1 MNKPENKEANSI
13 IGKEYKCLDNGFV
26 RLIDYMGD
34 DAAIVQAARVSYGK
48 GTKSTSEDEKLL
60 RYMMRN
66 GHSSPFEMV
75 ELKFHA
81 KMPIFVA
88 RQWIRYRT
96 ANINEYSMR
105 YSEPMAEAYVPKLED
120 IRLQS
125 TTNKQGGSKKKLEDI
140 TQQEIKDNIENH
152 NIESFKLYNTFNG
165 QDIARELARTVL
177 PVGTYTE
184 WYWKNDLRNTF
195 HFLNQRLDA
204 HAQPEIKVYA
214 ESIAKIV
221 KKIVP
226 IAYSSFEDYILN
238 ATTFSAQEMNSLEMI
253 LKENINPELAAI
265 KHKLEGR
272 ELSEFLKK
280 INVLANQKNPEG

>member
-1 MNKPENKEANSI
+1 MNKPRNKEADSI
-13 IGKEYKCLDNGFV
+13 IEKEYKCLDNGFI
-26 RLIDYMGD
+26 RLIDYMGN

-60 RYMMRN
+60 RYMMRH

-105 YSEPMAEAYVPKLED
+105 YSEPIEEAYIPELED
-120 IRLQS
+120 VRLQS
-125 TTNKQGGSKKKLEDI
+125 TTNKQGRSKNKLESM
-140 TQQEIKDNIENH
+140 TQQEIRNKIEDH
-152 NIESFKLYNTFNG
+152 NTEAFKLYRTFNG

-184 WYWKNDLRNTF
+184 LYWKNDLRNTF
-195 HFLNQRLDA
+195 HFLNQRLDE

-221 KKIVP
+221 KKIAP
-226 IAYSSFEDYILN
+226 IAYKSFEDYILN
-238 ATTFSAQEMNSLEMI
+238 AVTFSAQERDSLEII
-253 LKENINPELAAI
+253 LKENIDPNLAA
-265 KHKLEGR
+265 KKYNLEGR
-272 ELSEFLKK
+272 ELLEFLKK